1 MIEWSIIS
9 LALLVAGFFLGKYMS
24 VKQVS
29 ALEKEKV
36 QLQSQNEQQ
45 LVQVSALK
53 QQIESERASF
63 AKTEGMLNDSIE
75 QNQKASQEQQ
85 KQQELHWQTL
95 QQQQEERWRNQ
106 LKEQEDRWK
115 SQQEDMKRQFQ
126 ALAGEVLESKSSNLQ
141 NANKEQINAILQ
153 PLKEKI
159 EGLGK
164 AVSDTKVAS
173 AADKASLEEIIKGLM
188 EKTDKIGEDAVNL
201 TKALKGN
208 TKTQGDWGEMILE
221 RMLENSGLKKDEEY
235 YVQEDCVTDDGAH
248 VRPDVIVRFP
258 EKRSVIIDSKVSL
271 TAYTNYVAAEEEVVR
286 QAALKEHILS
296 VRKHIDELSAKDYS
310 KVVKD
315 TIGYVLMFIPNE
327 ASYIAAVQADAE
339 IINYAYRKRIIV
351 ISPTNLIM
359 ALQLAHNLWQTE
371 RQTRNVE
378 DIIKKGSSLYDKFV
392 GFTDNFVKIGDS
404 IAKAQKSYDDSYSQL
419 ARGAGNLT
427 RQMDQLRGMGLNPS
441 KSLSA
446 KLKDDSELS

>member
-1 MIEWSIIS
+1 M
-9 LALLVAGFFLGKYMS
+9 
-24 VKQVS
+24 
-29 ALEKEKV
+29 
-36 QLQSQNEQQ
+36 
-45 LVQVSALK
+45 
-53 QQIESERASF
+53 
-63 AKTEGMLNDSIE
+63 
-75 QNQKASQEQQ
+75 
-85 KQQELHWQTL
+85 
-95 QQQQEERWRNQ
+95 
-106 LKEQEDRWK
+106 
-115 SQQEDMKRQFQ
+115 
-126 ALAGEVLESKSSNLQ
+126 
-141 NANKEQINAILQ
+141 
-153 PLKEKI
+153 
-159 EGLGK
+159 
-164 AVSDTKVAS
+164 
-173 AADKASLEEIIKGLM
+173 
-188 EKTDKIGEDAVNL
+188 
-201 TKALKGN
+201 
-208 TKTQGDWGEMILE
+208 
-221 RMLENSGLKKDEEY
+221 
-235 YVQEDCVTDDGAH
+235 
-248 VRPDVIVRFP
+248 
-258 EKRSVIIDSKVSL
+258 
-271 TAYTNYVAAEEEVVR
+271 
-286 QAALKEHILS
+286 KEHILS